1 MRVPSVDVAS
11 ADAERLRS
19 LYSDHAGPLLGYVL
33 KLTDGDR
40 GRAEDVV
47 QETFLRAWQHA
58 EAFAPERGSP
68 RAWLCTV
75 ARNIV
80 VDQARARRS
89 RPREVGDEGLALG
102 IAREAVVE
110 DDHDRILLGWEV
122 AEAMATLSPDHRA
135 VLRETYFK
143 GLSVAEAAEVLG
155 IPPGTVKSRT
165 YYALRALADRFRGT
179 GDQTVNRE
187 PDALSGTCDNE
198 DLQDRRRRPRAGRA
212 GPGRGARGAPA
223 PGRLPRV
230 PGGVRL
236 VRRGEAGHGH
246 RAGRGADAGGHGA
259 GADAPALGEALVAG
273 SPTPAPFRAP
283 RRRRVLTGATGFAA
297 AFALI
302 IGGFWAGHSG
312 RPGTPTAGWEKLSS
326 VSQAGVT
333 AQISYQEHS
342 WGTSVSTE
350 VSGTP
355 AGLNCTLYVVDK
367 SQAMVPLSNWRS
379 VAGKTID
386 IPAATSLP
394 ATQIDHFEV
403 RVVGYGG
410 YDITVPM
417 TS

>member
-1 MRVPSVDVAS
+1 MSWWRRVEPEPPPLRVPNVDVAS

-165 YYALRALADRFRGT
+165 YYALRALRTAFEERGIK
-179 GDQTVNRE
+179 
-187 PDALSGTCDNE
+187 P
-198 DLQDRRRRPRAGRA
+198 
-212 GPGRGARGAPA
+212 
-223 PGRLPRV
+223 
-230 PGGVRL
+230 
-236 VRRGEAGHGH
+236 
-246 RAGRGADAGGHGA
+246 
-259 GADAPALGEALVAG
+259 
-273 SPTPAPFRAP
+273 
-283 RRRRVLTGATGFAA
+283 
-297 AFALI
+297 
-302 IGGFWAGHSG
+302 
-312 RPGTPTAGWEKLSS
+312 
-326 VSQAGVT
+326 
-333 AQISYQEHS
+333 
-342 WGTSVSTE
+342 
-350 VSGTP
+350 
-355 AGLNCTLYVVDK
+355 
-367 SQAMVPLSNWRS
+367 
-379 VAGKTID
+379 
-386 IPAATSLP
+386 
-394 ATQIDHFEV
+394 
-403 RVVGYGG
+403 
-410 YDITVPM
+410 
-417 TS
+417 